1 MADKPIEV
9 SSIHSQFLYTTGDN
23 MLNEEDMKAYKSF
36 LATHHHSK
44 FKTDE
49 MLASQFDVDD
59 SYELDDEDEPGSDW
73 IKELMMDDEEWTEL
87 QSNKLLARRIE
98 EKESNK

>member
-1 MADKPIEV
+1 MNKEDIE
-9 SSIHSQFLYTTGDN
+9 G
-23 MLNEEDMKAYKSF
+23 YKKR
-36 LATHHHSK
+36 LATRRYSQ

-59 SYELDDEDEPGSDW
+59 PYELDDEDEPVSDW

-87 QSNKLLARRIE
+87 QSQKHLARRIE

>member
-1 MADKPIEV
+1 MNKEDIE
-9 SSIHSQFLYTTGDN
+9 S
-23 MLNEEDMKAYKSF
+23 YKNR
-36 LATHHHSK
+36 LATRQYSQ

-59 SYELDDEDEPGSDW
+59 PYELDDEEEPVSDW
-73 IKELMMDDEEWTEL
+73 IKELMMEDEEWAEL
-87 QSNKLLARRIE
+87 QSDKLVAKRKK

>member
-1 MADKPIEV
+1 M
-9 SSIHSQFLYTTGDN
+9 N
-23 MLNEEDMKAYKSF
+23 REDIQSYKEF
-36 LATHHHSK
+36 LATHQHSQ

-59 SYELDDEDEPGSDW
+59 PYELDDEEEPVSDW
-73 IKELMMDDEEWTEL
+73 IKELMMEDEEWAEL
-87 QSNKLLARRIE
+87 QSDKLVAKRKK